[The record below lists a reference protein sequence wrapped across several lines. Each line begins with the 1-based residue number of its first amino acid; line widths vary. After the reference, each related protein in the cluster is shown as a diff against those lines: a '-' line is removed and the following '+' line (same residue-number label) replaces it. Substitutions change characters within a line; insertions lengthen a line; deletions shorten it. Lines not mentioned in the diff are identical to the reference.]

1 MASNWIR
8 VDANVGED
16 VRISRARRAL
26 GCSRPEMI
34 GMVVLLEIRLL
45 EHHRT
50 GELATVDTETLAEW
64 AGCAATKAKKFAA
77 ALAELTVDG
86 RIYGWEERHEVLLH
100 RLERD
105 AHRKRLARERA
116 REQRRLELASEGRPA
131 DGGGTP
137 SGRPRPTE
145 TDDGTERNGDGD
157 GDLLHLE
164 SSNRR
169 NGKAPPAAAPPAD
182 ADDSQLPQSARALLE
197 RCSPAKRA
205 DVERQLLDSLQAGA
219 KLDRRTRVRA
229 GSTARLEAKC
239 REVLDEGVRDWD
251 KAIVVLLRKLA
262 DTSDGS
268 APGVQLAASAQ
279 HDERIAARELATA
292 STWIGERPELVK
304 SIDSELSAAGLKPD
318 AGYELS
324 AAYRMARNSKVV
336 AAWRERGG
344 P

>member
-16 VRISRARRAL
+16 MRMARARRAL

-45 EHHRT
+45 EHHPT

-64 AGCAATKAKKFAA
+64 AGCAPGKVKQFAA
-77 ALAELTVDG
+77 ALVELTVDG

-105 AHRKRLARERA
+105 AERKRLARALA
-116 REQRRLELASEGRPA
+116 REQRRLELASESRLE

-137 SGRPRPTE
+137 SGHPRPTE
-145 TDDGTERNGDGD
+145 TETERNGDGD
-157 GDLLHLE
+157 GEDLHQE

-169 NGKAPPAAAPPAD
+169 NGKAPSAAAPPAG

-205 DVERQLLDSLQAGA
+205 DVERQLRDSLLDGA

-239 REVLDEGVRDWD
+239 REVLEEGVRDWD

-268 APGVQLAASAQ
+268 APGLQLAVRAQ
-279 HDERIAARELATA
+279 RDERIAASELAKA
-292 STWIGERPELVK
+292 STWIGERPELAE
-304 SIDSELSAAGLKPD
+304 SIDSELAADGLKAD
-318 AGYELS
+318 AGFEVS
-324 AAYRMARNSKVV
+324 AAYRMARGSKVV
-336 AAWRERGG
+336 AAWRDRGG